1 MLVGNRSPRRPPV
14 NLVLAGTETT
24 IMLNVNQVYCG
35 DCAEV
40 MKQIDDNSVD
50 LTVTSP
56 PYDNLRTYNGY
67 VFNFEAIAQQ
77 LWRVTKPG
85 GVVVWVVGDE
95 TVDGSETCTSD
106 IQKLYFRSLG
116 FNVETM
122 IYEIAGTGAK
132 GSNYFYW
139 QSFEYMFVFCKGQP
153 KTSNRIA
160 DVKNSVAGKMRG
172 FSPKSAHLG
181 TRVDR
186 PLVVSPEFSV
196 RPNIWRYGVGQN
208 DNTPHPAPF
217 PKSIA
222 RDHIISWS
230 NPGDLVLDPMCG
242 SGTTLKMAVEQGRDY
257 IGIDISEEYCELS
270 RQRVAGS
277 RLPLPGVHVPA
288 NNGLHR
294 TGEAGQMEMSLEIE

>member
-1 MLVGNRSPRRPPV
+1 
-14 NLVLAGTETT
+14 
-24 IMLNVNQVYCG
+24 MLNVNQVYCG

-95 TVDGSETCTSD
+95 TIDGSETCTSD
-106 IQKLYFRSLG
+106 IQKLYFKMLG
-116 FNVETM
+116 FNVHDTM
-122 IYEIAGTGAK
+122 IYAKHAIAHDPRNK
-132 GSNYFYW
+132 RYK
-139 QSFEYMFVFCKGQP
+139 QIVEYMFVFSKGNP
-153 KTSNRIA
+153 KTYNEIKDMPVKLPGKKFSKMTRRKEDGSMRVYRDFASNDERQARGNIWFYATGNNLTTKDRIA
-160 DVKNSVAGKMRG
+160 
-172 FSPKSAHLG
+172 FS
-181 TRVDR
+181 
-186 PLVVSPEFSV
+186 
-196 RPNIWRYGVGQN
+196 
-208 DNTPHPAPF
+208 HPAQF
-217 PKSIA
+217 PEALA

-230 NPGDLVLDPMCG
+230 NPGDIVLDPMCG

-257 IGIDISEEYCELS
+257 IGIDTSEEYCQLS
-270 RQRVAGS
+270 RQRVSGA

-294 TGEAGQMEMSLEIE
+294 TGEAGQTEMNFQTE

>member
-1 MLVGNRSPRRPPV
+1 
-14 NLVLAGTETT
+14 
-24 IMLNVNQVYCG
+24 MLNVNQVYCG

-116 FNVETM
+116 FNVHDTM
-122 IYEIAGTGAK
+122 IYDKNGFRFPFP
-132 GSNYFYW
+132 NRYH
-139 QSFEYMFVFCKGQP
+139 QVFEYMFIFSKYGGPAVFNPIEDKPRIWGDNHKGGHA
-153 KTSNRIA
+153 KRESDGSITTRKGHTSR
-160 DVKNSVAGKMRG
+160 AGELTKR
-172 FSPKSAHLG
+172 F
-181 TRVDR
+181 
-186 PLVVSPEFSV
+186 
-196 RPNIWRYGVGQN
+196 NIWRYSGAKAQSY
-208 DNTPHPAPF
+208 DNTAVHPAVF
-217 PKSIA
+217 PEALA

-257 IGIDISEEYCELS
+257 IGIDISEEYCQLS

-277 RLPLPGVHVPA
+277 RLPLPGVHIPSD
-288 NNGLHR
+288 NSSRQTDNK
-294 TGEAGQMEMSLEIE
+294 GEQTNIVLS